1 MPGRA
6 ENLVKLPV
14 TEQFENLEDRV
25 DDLEKRGHPPGG
37 GNMEARI
44 SKLEA
49 LMEYV
54 RSDIGD
60 IKRDIRLLLGAII
73 GTALGLAGLMA
84 KGFKWF

>member
-1 MPGRA
+1 
-6 ENLVKLPV
+6 
-14 TEQFENLEDRV
+14 
-25 DDLEKRGHPPGG
+25 
-37 GNMEARI
+37 MEASI

-60 IKRDIRLLLGAII
+60 IKRDIRLLPGAII